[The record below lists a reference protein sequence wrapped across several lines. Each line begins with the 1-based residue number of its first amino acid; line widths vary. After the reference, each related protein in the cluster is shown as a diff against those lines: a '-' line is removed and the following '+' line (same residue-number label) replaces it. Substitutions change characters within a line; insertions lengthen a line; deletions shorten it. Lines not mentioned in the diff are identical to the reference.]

1 MEPNLTSEED
11 PSKRRIRSFVRRDG
25 RITKGQHDALDLL
38 WPKYGV
44 EYSNSLLNFSDLF
57 QRNQPITLEIG
68 FGNGGSLAEM
78 AAAQSDQDFIGI
90 EVYRSGV
97 GQLLQRIERDKL
109 TNLRIINADAIEV
122 LTHMIAPDS
131 LQTVQLFFPDPWP
144 KKRHHKRRIVSESF
158 LNLITSRLKKGGCFH
173 MATDWENYALTALE
187 ELNDYSRL
195 KNMAADCAFL
205 ERPAHRPVT
214 KFERRG
220 QRLNHGVWDLM
231 FECR

>member
-1 MEPNLTSEED
+1 MEQNSTSEED
-11 PSKRRIRSFVRRDG
+11 LTKRRIRSFVRRDG
-25 RITKGQHDALDLL
+25 RITKAQHDALHLL
-38 WPKYGV
+38 WPKHGI
-44 EYSNSLLNFSDLF
+44 EYSNSLLNLSELF
-57 QRNQPITLEIG
+57 QRDQPITLEIG
-68 FGNGGSLAEM
+68 FGSGSSLAEM
-78 AAAQSDQDFIGI
+78 AAAQPDQDFIGI

-97 GQLLQRIERDKL
+97 GQLLQRIERDGL

-122 LTHMIAPDS
+122 LTHMLAPDS

-158 LNLITSRLKKGGCFH
+158 LDLIASRLKKGGRFH

-187 ELNDYSRL
+187 DLNAYPRL
-195 KNMAADCAFL
+195 KNVATEETFV

-231 FECR
+231 FEC